1 MLLRKRSSFRRTARH
16 HLSLNR
22 RLLIGHQIDI
32 GLESVI
38 PGQTDFDFVLS
49 RRDQQGLA
57 GTFEFG
63 YVTDEDAIH
72 KHRRSIWFH
81 FQLNL
86 GGDCRQGHPGVFFH
100 LYPNSLLFSGAN
112 GNVLLEIEIST
123 LLYGNVVFAR
133 KQQEFFRSLQ
143 FVEVADD

>member
-1 MLLRKRSSFRRTARH
+1 
-16 HLSLNR
+16 
-22 RLLIGHQIDI
+22 
-32 GLESVI
+32 VI

-112 GNVLLEIEIST
+112 RNVLHEIQIST

-143 FVEVADD
+143 FVEVADVLTIDPDAGSVFNF